1 MSDLSVPAES
11 ELIGF
16 RNGVSEVL
24 PFMLTV
30 LPFGIVVGALAA
42 KADWPLS
49 AALLQ
54 SALFFAGASQ
64 VVTLEL
70 FGEGQPVW
78 VIALAVF
85 AVNFRMVLYSAA
97 IGRKLEPMPAPR
109 VMGVLYLLQDI
120 SFVMGL
126 KRAEK
131 QRLTFGYAMGN
142 SLVLYAVWLGGTAIG
157 VVFGNFIENPDAV
170 GLDMLVPI
178 YFLLL
183 ALGFRSKPNSI
194 WVFTSSALAATFAYI
209 VFGSPYHIA
218 AGGLCGM
225 ACAALLA
232 KPKPEAEA
240 AGRTGA

>member
-1 MSDLSVPAES
+1 MSTAISADGLRPAT
-11 ELIGF
+11 F
-16 RNGVSEVL
+16 REGVLEVL
-24 PFMLTV
+24 PFLLTV

-42 KADWPLS
+42 KAGWPLP

-54 SALFFAGASQ
+54 SAVFFAGASQ
-64 VVTLEL
+64 VIAIEL
-70 FGEGQPVW
+70 FGQAQPIW

-97 IGRKLEPMPAPR
+97 IGRKLEPMPTR
-109 VMGVLYLLQDI
+109 RMMSVLYLMQDI
-120 SFVMGL
+120 SLVMGL
-126 KRAEK
+126 KQAER

-142 SLVLYAVWLGGTAIG
+142 ALVLYATWIFGTGLG
-157 VVFGNFIENPDAV
+157 VLFGNLISDPDAV

-183 ALGFRSKPNSI
+183 ALGFRSKPNSV
-194 WVFTSSALAATFAYI
+194 WVFSSSALAAALAY
-209 VFGSPYHIA
+209 VTLGSPYHIA

-232 KPKPEAEA
+232 KPNPGEA
-240 AGRTGA
+240 ANA